1 MICVIIYIGEVYL
14 PAIFGKEKKI
24 MKRALSILLLTCM
37 LLSAFSLTVFAE
49 GNATDTVITDID
61 MIDGTDAET
70 VESAEKTESEEEIV
84 DIAAF
89 SCVYD
94 AEVKRVKLSGT
105 LKSDVFADHSD
116 CTLAVYAIPF
126 GMSEHEVIA
135 NKKSRC
141 LAEAPVSIKFEFS
154 FRASNILD
162 RYQRYAVFLRS
173 PSGEYTLTT
182 EAQYPEVASTFE
194 PTNNKKYYKGLMADY
209 SSEHNN
215 IVPGSAI
222 IPIYW
227 DSLFS
232 DSSSSSLFMGAD
244 GEQFFFNKATID
256 QLDIAVRSMSLSDTR
271 IYIRLLKTS
280 DNTAGAFGADYVMP
294 DVYDSEVVTKIHAA
308 ITFLTERYAGENRG
322 ISGYIIGK
330 GWDDPEKYNYSTAK
344 TIEEYID
351 RCTVYTVIVANAART
366 IDPKIEIAIPLT
378 GEGFCENAEDGE
390 KNRFMTIVESLL
402 DYFDSR
408 INGGIN
414 CSFLMDTSETPLGI
428 TNGSLSEGIDV
439 SYSNDDGLFY
449 AGAQKGFSEYLSD
462 LDEEFRSCPKK
473 YIFVWTPHANL
484 RGNALAA
491 AYVYSYYTLLSD
503 STVSLFALDLTGE
516 NGADMLKDVAYL
528 MKYMDTS
535 ESLEVTRNLA
545 SFFGRDSWSEIV
557 SASVI
562 AAYGVRRIYDV
573 PSEINPEK
581 IYKGEF
587 AYFDF
592 STSNLTERWY
602 AGLGCKSLKIDYKAE
617 GEKSLRADLSLNGT
631 DNYSDLLY
639 IYAYPENM
647 IYTPYMRMRFHI
659 SDTSEDSLY
668 EVKLSFGYSSG
679 RAEASFVVAGN
690 EATDV
695 TMDLSEYVSSHMTE
709 SVRISVRSLDGATT
723 ECSLWVYGIYGCSD
737 DYTSEQL
744 EGLIKL
750 ERDNIRTVAD
760 EEESRELFGSVAIAI
775 AIVVVTGAIGF
786 GLFASFKREDKGA
799 SSDSDDRA

>member
-1 MICVIIYIGEVYL
+1 
-14 PAIFGKEKKI
+14 

-49 GNATDTVITDID
+49 SNATDTVITDID

-116 CTLAVYAIPF
+116 CTLAVYAVPL
-126 GMSEHEVIA
+126 GMSEDDVIS
-135 NKKSRC
+135 NRKSKC

-154 FRASNILD
+154 FKASNILD
-162 RYQRYAVFLRS
+162 RYLRYAVFLRS

-194 PTNNKKYYKGLMADY
+194 PSNNKKYYKGLAAEY
-209 SSEHNN
+209 GSEHNS

-244 GEQFFFNKATID
+244 GEQFFFNKSTIE
-256 QLDIAVRSMSLSDTR
+256 QLDIAVRSMSLSDTK
-271 IYIRLLKTS
+271 IYLRLLKTPE
-280 DNTAGAFGADYVMP
+280 NTAGAFGAEYVMP

-308 ITFLTERYAGENRG
+308 ITFLTERYRGESG
-322 ISGYIIGK
+322 SISGYIIGK
-330 GWDDPEKYNYSTAK
+330 GWDDPNKYNYSIASSM
-344 TIEEYID
+344 EEYID

-366 IDPKIEIAIPLT
+366 VDPSVDVAIPLT
-378 GEGFCENAEDGE
+378 GEGFSEKTEDGG
-390 KNRFMTIVESLL
+390 KNSFMTLIESLL
-402 DYFDSR
+402 DYFDNR
-408 INGGIN
+408 VKGGIN

-439 SYSNDDGLFY
+439 SYSNPDGNFY
-449 AGAQKGFSEYLSD
+449 AGAQKDFSSYLSD
-462 LDEEFRSCPKK
+462 LNEKYRSCPKK
-473 YIFVWTPHANL
+473 YIFVWSPHSSL

-503 STVSLFALDLTGE
+503 STVSLFALDLTGK
-516 NGADMLKDVAYL
+516 NGEDMLKDVAYL
-528 MKYMDTS
+528 MKYIDTS
-535 ESLEVTRNLA
+535 ESLEVTKDLA
-545 SFFGRDSWSEIV
+545 AFFGRDSWSEIV

-562 AAYGVRRIYDV
+562 AAYGVRRIYDA
-573 PSEINPEK
+573 PSSLSSLLS
-581 IYKGEF
+581 YRGEF

-592 STSNLTERWY
+592 STSNLIERWY
-602 AGLGCKSLKIDYKAE
+602 AGIGCKSLKIDYRAE
-617 GEKSLRADLSLNGT
+617 GKKALRADLTLDGT
-631 DNYSDLLY
+631 DEYSDLLY
-639 IYAYPENM
+639 VYAYPENM
-647 IYTPYMRMRFHI
+647 KYTPYMRMKFHI
-659 SDTSEDSLY
+659 SDTAEDSLY
-668 EVKLSFGYSSG
+668 EVKINFGYTDG
-679 RAEASFVVAGN
+679 RAETSVIVAGN
-690 EATDV
+690 EVSDV
-695 TMDLSEYVSSHMTE
+695 TVDLSEYVPSHLTE
-709 SVRISVRSLDGATT
+709 SIRISVRSLYGASDG
-723 ECSLWVYGIYGCSD
+723 CSLWVYGIYGCST

-744 EGLIKL
+744 AGLIEL

-760 EEESRELFGSVAIAI
+760 EEESRELFGSVAIAL
-775 AIVVVTGAIGF
+775 AIIVVTGVIGF
-786 GLFASFKREDKGA
+786 GLFASFRR
-799 SSDSDDRA
+799 DDRSASGDADDNRT